1 MPSAKLFGVLVN
13 PKFPY
18 VQDQLDQLETAA
30 NAASLHLQTYKA
42 SNRTEIDIPF
52 EAVARDQ
59 IPALIVA
66 ADPFF
71 DTRSDQLIALAA

>member
-1 MPSAKLFGVLVN
+1 V
-13 PKFPY
+13 Y
-18 VQDQLDQLETAA
+18 QLDQFETAA
-30 NAASLHLQTYKA
+30 NAASLHLQTYKD
-42 SNRTEIDIPF
+42 SNPAEIDIPF
-52 EAVARDQ
+52 EGVTRDQ